1 MMKFKIFEK
10 LDPDYVEIES
20 EEYYSFLLDKSL
32 YSEFTPREIS
42 EIRKFSASKGI
53 SLYHVPGTEYVFPK
67 RQVPKFYFY
76 VKYKEFVTI
85 TAHKLEDG
93 WFTVT
98 CYGSIYHKKSYG
110 PEKYFKCDQMEGL
123 MVCLREI
130 LKNIPDQDPN
140 ILISKEDQKSSLEVL
155 RNKVFKKI
163 RIMSFEELSKL
174 DDTLT

>member
-1 MMKFKIFEK
+1 
-10 LDPDYVEIES
+10 
-20 EEYYSFLLDKSL
+20 
-32 YSEFTPREIS
+32 
-42 EIRKFSASKGI
+42 
-53 SLYHVPGTEYVFPK
+53 
-67 RQVPKFYFY
+67 
-76 VKYKEFVTI
+76 
-85 TAHKLEDG
+85 
-93 WFTVT
+93 
-98 CYGSIYHKKSYG
+98 
-110 PEKYFKCDQMEGL
+110 

>member
-20 EEYYSFLLDKSL
+20 GEYYSFLDKSL

-76 VKYKEFVTI
+76 VKYRSVLTI
-85 TAHKLEDG
+85 SVHKLEDG

-98 CYGSIYHKKSYG
+98 CNGKSYG
-110 PEKYFKCDQMEGL
+110 SEKNFKCDQMEGL

-130 LKNIPDQDPN
+130 SKNIPDQDPN